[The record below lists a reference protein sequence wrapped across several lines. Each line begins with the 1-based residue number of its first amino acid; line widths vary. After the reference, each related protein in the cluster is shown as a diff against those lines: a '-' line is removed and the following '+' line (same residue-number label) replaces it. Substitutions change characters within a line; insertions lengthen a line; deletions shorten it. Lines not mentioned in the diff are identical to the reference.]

1 MSGALE
7 GIRVLDMSRVLA
19 GPWAG
24 QLLGDFG
31 ADVVKVE
38 RPVVG
43 DDTRHWGPPW
53 LDRKN
58 ACEAAYFLSTNR
70 NKRSIT
76 IDLTDM
82 DGQALIQAL
91 AKKADVLIENYRVG
105 TLAGYGLGAED
116 LLHLNPRLIYCSIT
130 AYGQRSSRASEP
142 GYDAIIQAAA
152 GLMSITGAPDCEGGS
167 PQKVGVAVSDIMAG
181 MYAATAILAALQQRS
196 QTGLGQHIDLSLYD
210 SQVAWL
216 ANQAMNFLIGG
227 ETPLRRGT
235 AHPNLVPYQAF
246 ETCDGFLILAIGN
259 DRQFV
264 RLTKCIGKPE
274 LATDTRFQ
282 CNSKRVEFRG
292 PLVDILAAVFRTR
305 STEQWLKALGD
316 ADVPCGPI
324 NTIDEVLTG
333 AFAEERGL
341 VQTMVHPMHDALPT
355 VANPVR
361 FSQTPVS
368 YRLAPPTLGQHT
380 HEILTDWL
388 DYTDQDFEKLNSQ
401 LDSNE

>member
-305 STEQWLKALGD
+305 STEQWLTALGD

>member
-76 IDLTDM
+76 VDLTDI

-401 LDSNE
+401 SDSNE